1 MKRHAIATDSVNGMI
16 VSQRIS
22 VLVAASW
29 IGVLK
34 TARKWKRVKSINN
47 NFKYTTKPALQ
58 YDNSNICINPN

>member
-34 TARKWKRVKSINN
+34 TARKRVKNINN